1 MKALWFN
8 VQLTDVM
15 DGNWSVIYRACKFSC
30 TKKKKK
36 TKTHFFKHSFLVF
49 LFNSATVN
57 WSKRQHTSSGRVEEL
72 LLQWFMES
80 IIKHK
85 SVYGRYM
92 HRLHFVCNPSITPK
106 PSLFNFMFQLADD
119 SNFIL
124 YLQPLCPASLCLILS
139 PPYFTAF
146 FPCFFSPLYFLVD
159 WLLLSLRITRE
170 LRKSYETEESATVV
184 MVPFK
189 QQVLDHFCSCP

>member
-15 DGNWSVIYRACKFSC
+15 VGNWSVIYRPCKFSC
-30 TKKKKK
+30 TKNKKRRRKDILIRK
-36 TKTHFFKHSFLVF
+36 ELFLLTIFYSFFPL
-49 LFNSATVN
+49 NSAPVN
-57 WSKRQHTSSGRVEEL
+57 WSKRQHATSGRVEEL

-85 SVYGRYM
+85 SVYGWYM
-92 HRLHFVCNPSITPK
+92 HRLHFVYNPSITPK

-139 PPYFTAF
+139 PHILLLFSMF
-146 FPCFFSPLYFLVD
+146 FPPSTFL
-159 WLLLSLRITRE
+159 WTG
-170 LRKSYETEESATVV
+170 YCC
-184 MVPFK
+184 
-189 QQVLDHFCSCP
+189 H